1 MNRSRIT
8 DVSVIQGVWTEPG
21 RAGISPDEIQRYA
34 AQRDSVVFGRRL
46 SGNVGNMILTGF
58 AKDSTGVI
66 DLRGGLGGF
75 TTPQAVV
82 AALQS
87 DHHGGTLLSLG
98 HGNSLDFDGVAR
110 SQLHAANFAI
120 G

>member
-46 SGNVGNMILTGF
+46 RVEPVITGEHH
-58 AKDSTGVI
+58 ANGSSETGVA
-66 DLRGGLGGF
+66 DRGL
-75 TTPQAVV
+75 A
-82 AALQS
+82 
-87 DHHGGTLLSLG
+87 DHGGRRVVDDPDLPAAAGIALSEI
-98 HGNSLDFDGVAR
+98 VT
-110 SQLHAANFAI
+110 
-120 G
+120 